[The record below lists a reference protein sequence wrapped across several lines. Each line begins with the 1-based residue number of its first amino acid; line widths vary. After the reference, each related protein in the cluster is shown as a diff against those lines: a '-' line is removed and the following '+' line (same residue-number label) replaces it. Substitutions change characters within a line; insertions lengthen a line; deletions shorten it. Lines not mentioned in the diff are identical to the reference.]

1 MDGQGAA
8 FGSVLADVLTGH
20 VRRTEIVYH
29 VKSVFMNKEDTVLI
43 LINLLIFITFL
54 LIINN
59 LSLGTKQIVLYQVR
73 KKSGVFFFCFL
84 KACCIS
90 LAIFLMDLLWAV
102 SHKER

>member
-1 MDGQGAA
+1 MTMDGQGAA

-73 KKSGVFFFCFL
+73 KKNGVFFWFFESMLYFL
-84 KACCIS
+84 GYFPHGFAMGS
-90 LAIFLMDLLWAV
+90 F
-102 SHKER
+102 S